1 MALDHKVVILS
12 FTILLGI
19 LRRGGT
25 SDSEPIIEA
34 EVTGTIAAFGDFD
47 SDKLTD
53 VFLIGS
59 KGRSFSI
66 LRGYKNEPLLRN
78 SNKNWSCTLPTGN
91 ERIVA
96 LMPSDFHGMAMMD
109 VLVVT
114 STTSDDST
122 LSLYLVRGDKDSLN
136 CSALSDPLK
145 IRVTSQPLLFDL
157 NGDMIT
163 DLLGSVKEESEP
175 SKYQRYVWSF
185 KLNATYVSK
194 PLFGDSAIKRMNSN
208 AFVDLNRDTIPDVFI
223 DGEEQGEYWMNEED
237 GFPAKSPS
245 VQLLNVPRNKGSG
258 SSSFLDI
265 GHGGNISHVKPF
277 INSKGEST
285 ILMLKGWTW
294 IEITP
299 PLLDPRDNSTLT
311 FVKEQ
316 RIDGLSFPM
325 SLRSADFDGDGFFD
339 FVTLMETKAGVKKI
353 VILRNIPSLTPDI
366 FPRSFEVMK
375 EFEVNIPDGEEP
387 VVATFFDFHEDGK
400 PDLLINT
407 IVKSNQ
413 TWRIHAVINTVMVD
427 ACFLKVMVA
436 SGLCYK
442 DCSAIKNPSPTPS
455 FEPGVKD
462 SVAYGTNQPGPNIC
476 HELVDF
482 DGYVRKACQGQ
493 LTSSAHFSLQMPYTI
508 FGLGSWPNF
517 VDTLSAT
524 IPSPNSSVVRSRT
537 WTQIVPDAQVVLIPY
552 PKELPSFWRSKL
564 FLTPSDIVLSTLI
577 TLASICILLIVVIA
591 FLHRKEI
598 LEDIAEHEEYKRHWP
613 DSR

>member
-1 MALDHKVVILS
+1 MAVDHRVVILS
-12 FTILLGI
+12 IILLG
-19 LRRGGT
+19 LLSRGGS

-34 EVTGTIAAFGDFD
+34 EVTGTIGAFGDFD

-59 KGRSFSI
+59 KGKSFSI

-78 SNKNWSCTLPTGN
+78 SNKNWSCTVPNGK

-114 STTSDDST
+114 SSTSDDST

-136 CSALSDPLK
+136 CSALNDPLK
-145 IRVTSQPLLFDL
+145 IKVTSQPLLFDF

-163 DLLGSVKEESEP
+163 DLLGSVKEESKAT
-175 SKYQRYVWSF
+175 KYQRYVWSF
-185 KLNATYVSK
+185 KFNATYVSK
-194 PLFGDSAIKRMNSN
+194 PLFGDSGIKKINSN
-208 AFVDLNRDTIPDVFI
+208 SFVDLNQDTIPDVFI
-223 DGEEQGEYWMNEED
+223 DGEEHGEYWINQND

-245 VQLLNVPRNKGSG
+245 VQLLPVPSNRGSG

-265 GHGGNISHVKPF
+265 GYGGNISHLKPF

-285 ILMLKGWTW
+285 ILLFKGGIW

-311 FVKEQ
+311 FVGDQ
-316 RIDGLSFPM
+316 RIDGLTFPM
-325 SLRSADFDGDGFFD
+325 SLRSADFDGDGFID

-353 VILRNIPSLTPDI
+353 FILRNIASSTPEKS
-366 FPRSFEVMK
+366 PRSFEVMK
-375 EFEVNIPDGEEP
+375 EFEVKIPDGEEP
-387 VVATFFDFHEDGK
+387 ILATFFDFHEDGK

-482 DGYVRKACQGQ
+482 DGYVRRSCQGQ

>member
-1 MALDHKVVILS
+1 MATTKGLKVLLVL
-12 FTILLGI
+12 FTVASALNKAGS
-19 LRRGGT
+19 

-34 EVTGTIAAFGDFD
+34 DVTGTIAAFGDFD

-53 VFLIGS
+53 VFLIGPQG
-59 KGRSFSI
+59 KSFSI

-78 SNKNWSCTLPTGN
+78 SNKNWSCTISN
-91 ERIVA
+91 DKERIVS

-114 STTSDDST
+114 STTSDDSV
-122 LSLYLVRGDKDSLN
+122 LSVYLVRGDKDSLN
-136 CSALSDPLK
+136 CSALSDPLDFK
-145 IRVTSQPLLFDL
+145 LSTQPLLFDF

-163 DLLGSVKEESEP
+163 DILGYDPGDTNS
-175 SKYQRYVWSF
+175 RYAWSF
-185 KLNATYVSK
+185 KFNATYIKK
-194 PLFGDSAIKRMNSN
+194 PLFGDKKMKKVNSN
-208 AFVDLNRDTIPDVFI
+208 TFVDLNGDTIPDVFI
-223 DGEEQGEYWMNEED
+223 DGEENGEYWYNNPE
-237 GFPAKSPS
+237 GFGNSFKTPS
-245 VQLLNVPRNKGSG
+245 VRLNPIPSNIGYG
-258 SSSFLDI
+258 SSAFVDI
-265 GHGGNISHVKPF
+265 SNGGNISHIKPF
-277 INSKGEST
+277 INSKYEST
-285 ILMLKGWTW
+285 ILMLQGHVSW
-294 IEITP
+294 IEISS
-299 PLLDPRDNSTLT
+299 PLLDPTDNSTLT
-311 FVKEQ
+311 FVKQQE
-316 RIDGLSFPM
+316 IEGLTFPM
-325 SLRSADFDGDGFFD
+325 ALRSADFDGDGFFD
-339 FVTLMETKAGVKKI
+339 FVTLMETKSKTKKV
-353 VILRNIPSLTPDI
+353 VILRNIASNTPET
-366 FPRSFEVMK
+366 FPRSFEVMN
-375 EFEVNIPDGEEP
+375 FDVQIPEGEEP

-400 PDLLINT
+400 PDLLIGT
-407 IVKSNQ
+407 FAKSNH
-413 TWRIHAVINTVMVD
+413 TWRLHAVINNVMVD

-462 SVAYGTNQPGPNIC
+462 SVAYGTNQPGPTIC

-482 DGYVRKACQGQ
+482 DGYVRRVCQGQ
-493 LTSSAHFSLQMPYTI
+493 LTSSQHFSLQMPYTI
-508 FGLGSWPNF
+508 FGLGAWPNF

-524 IPSPNSSVVRSRT
+524 IPSPNSTVARSRT

-552 PKELPSFWRSKL
+552 PKEQPSFWRSKL